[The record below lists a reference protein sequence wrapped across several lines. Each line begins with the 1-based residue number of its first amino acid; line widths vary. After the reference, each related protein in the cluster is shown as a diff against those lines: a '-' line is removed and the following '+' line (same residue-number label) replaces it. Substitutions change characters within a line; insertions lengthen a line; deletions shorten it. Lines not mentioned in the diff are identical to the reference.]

1 MGDNVHSTNKVGQ
14 ALKTVMGIVVLY
26 RPLDIETALV
36 AKWEKI
42 NITYAILVSETD
54 KYGKTQFVC
63 PENDLARKE
72 LSNTLASS

>member
-1 MGDNVHSTNKVGQ
+1 MEIPVRVR
-14 ALKTVMGIVVLY
+14 
-26 RPLDIETALV
+26 RPLDIKTALV

-42 NITYAILVSETD
+42 NTTYAILVSEND
-54 KYGKTQFVC
+54 KYGDIQFVC